1 MKLPKNKTNLY
12 IVVRHYANNTSIIG
26 GFSDWEAAD
35 NFREACQQEWK
46 DLGATEKDVQF
57 DVELTTYYAG

>member
-1 MKLPKNKTNLY
+1 MILPKNKTNLY
-12 IVVRHYANNTSIIG
+12 LVVRHCVGNTSVIG
-26 GFSDWEAAD
+26 GFSEYEAAD
-35 NFREACQQEWK
+35 NFKDACQQEWK